1 VSNDYEWKSNNNAI
15 GYCAGPLTK
24 DDSVPMNSTG
34 CTNAGGTWLTY
45 NKNIAPPSCLLAN
58 WTRDNHLGNGADG
71 AQPITFNWTLPN
83 FSDLVAQGAMVYT
96 YGTTNFAKCAV
107 RLRYNISTDDYDP
120 WNTNSSQD
128 DDPWHGVLSPVRQNP
143 TIDIGLESLQ
153 GLQLAIN
160 TAQFGRTFQDRSHVF
175 YVASRSTPFVN
186 AKRIIN
192 LGVRGKRG
200 NIVQTYPAVEYD
212 FVPNR
217 FHANVG
223 DFIHVQWTGSN
234 THNNGEPAG
243 DGQAGDAGE
252 GRTGTDRQNMALIR
266 DLSLNYP
273 IPLDKYPN
281 NHWNTT
287 FKCYHALDGV
297 ALSPLDCAV
306 IMATSGQFQKA
317 TAVTS
322 GFDPLLND
330 APASLVG
337 GLMLE
342 VLPVQKGT
350 TVLYMCTRNNNFSNR
365 GQKGTIIVS

>member
-1 VSNDYEWKSNNNAI
+1 MIMNGSQNNNPI
-15 GYCAGPLTK
+15 GYCAGPLTN
-24 DDSVPMNSTG
+24 DNDVPMNATG
-34 CTNAGGTWLTY
+34 CSTAKKPGTWITY
-45 NKNIAPPSCLLAN
+45 NKSIAPPACLLAN
-58 WTRDNHLGNGADG
+58 WSRDNHLGNGANG

-83 FSDLVAQGAMVYT
+83 FSDLVAAGAMVYT
-96 YGTTNFAKCAV
+96 SGTTNFTKCVV

-143 TIDIGLESLQ
+143 TIDIGLDSLQ

-160 TAQFGRTFQDRSHVF
+160 TAQFGRTFQDRSHAF
-175 YVASRSTPFVN
+175 YVASRPAAFAGAN
-186 AKRIIN
+186 IYN
-192 LGVRGKRG
+192 LNVRGKRG

-217 FHANVG
+217 LHVQVG
-223 DFIHVQWTGSN
+223 DWLHLQWTGSN

-252 GRTGTDRQNMALIR
+252 GRDGTDRQNFVLIK

-281 NHWNTT
+281 NAWNTSIA
-287 FKCYHALDGV
+287 CYHGLDGV
-297 ALSPLDCAV
+297 AVPPLDCAV
-306 IMATSGQFQKA
+306 IAATSGQFQKA

-337 GLMLE
+337 GLMLQI
-342 VLPVQKGT
+342 LAPAKGT
-350 TVLYMCTRNNNFSNR
+350 KILYMCTRNNNFSNR
-365 GQKGTIIVS
+365 GQKGTIVVD